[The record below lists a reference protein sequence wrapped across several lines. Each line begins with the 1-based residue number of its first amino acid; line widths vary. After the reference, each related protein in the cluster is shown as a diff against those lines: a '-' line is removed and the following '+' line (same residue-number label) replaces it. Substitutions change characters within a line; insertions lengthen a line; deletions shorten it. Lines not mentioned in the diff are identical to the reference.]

1 MRVKG
6 ISMSEFTPEE
16 CTRLEGEGGGNMA
29 VNSRY
34 LSLYDPKTC
43 LPAPNPTAS
52 GQKVLAFLT
61 KNYTERAW
69 YRDAL
74 DEERSSERSR
84 KAAESKE
91 AEAAKSVKAKR
102 NENKFSLAPP
112 TNVKVKTKERK
123 TTSSGD
129 GAEWDAFAG
138 GRGGGASS
146 SPPAPAKSGVGQ
158 EGEWEAFGMQQSSFA
173 SPPAAAA
180 GGAGDWDAFAVG
192 SYGVGSPPGGSAA
205 GGKGQGGQAPVLDL
219 FDAFGSGGEEL
230 IVCALL
236 NSG

>member
-158 EGEWEAFGMQQSSFA
+158 EGEWEAFGMQQSS
-173 SPPAAAA
+173 SPPLRPPPPPPPGRGTGTPSLLVATVLVPPR
-180 GGAGDWDAFAVG
+180 GGAR
-192 SYGVGSPPGGSAA
+192 
-205 GGKGQGGQAPVLDL
+205 QGGRGREGKLRSSTCSMRLGVA
-219 FDAFGSGGEEL
+219 GK
-230 IVCALL
+230 
-236 NSG
+236 N